1 MTTSSDNLRSAGLM
15 TFAMFGYVVNDAF
28 IKLAAEDLPLFQSIF
43 LRGVAIC
50 ALLFVLNR
58 ARGTLRGYRAHLT
71 RPVGIRLATETIG
84 TILYLNALTRVPL
97 AEMTAVIQIVPVA
110 VTFVAARMLREAVS
124 VRRVIAVIV
133 GFLGVLLVV
142 KPGTD
147 SFSPWFLVGLVV
159 VALIV
164 VRELATRQI
173 SQSAPSLLVALFTG
187 VTICTMGL
195 VLSLFEGWEAVSVRE
210 IALLVAAAGF
220 LAIGYVASVATVRI
234 GDLSF
239 SAPFRYTVIIFS
251 ILLQIIVFRD
261 VPDIWTFL
269 GSAIVAAAGLFA
281 FWSDRRPGPM
291 VVRLRS

>member
-1 MTTSSDNLRSAGLM
+1 
-15 TFAMFGYVVNDAF
+15 
-28 IKLAAEDLPLFQSIF
+28 
-43 LRGVAIC
+43 
-50 ALLFVLNR
+50 
-58 ARGTLRGYRAHLT
+58 
-71 RPVGIRLATETIG
+71 
-84 TILYLNALTRVPL
+84 
-97 AEMTAVIQIVPVA
+97 TAVIQIVPVA

-195 VLSLFEGWEAVSVRE
+195 VLSLFEGWEAVDARG

-251 ILLQIIVFRD
+251 ILLQIIVFGD
-261 VPDIWTFL
+261 VPDVWTFL
-269 GSAIVAAAGLFA
+269 GSGIVAAAGLFA

-291 VVRLRS
+291 AVRLRS

>member
-1 MTTSSDNLRSAGLM
+1 
-15 TFAMFGYVVNDAF
+15 

-43 LRGVAIC
+43 IRGVAIC

-58 ARGTLRGYRAHLT
+58 ARGTLSGYRSHLT

-84 TILYLNALTRVPL
+84 TILYLSALTRVPL

-124 VRRVIAVIV
+124 ARRVIAVIV

-147 SFSPWFLVGLVV
+147 SFSPWFLVGVLV

-173 SQSAPSLLVALFTG
+173 ASHAPSLLIALFTG

-195 VLSLFEGWEAVSVRE
+195 LLSLFEGWEPLDARGVL
-210 IALLVAAAGF
+210 LLVAAAGF
-220 LAIGYVASVATVRI
+220 LAIGYVASVATVRV

-261 VPDIWTFL
+261 VPDVWTFL

-291 VVRLRS
+291 AIRLRS